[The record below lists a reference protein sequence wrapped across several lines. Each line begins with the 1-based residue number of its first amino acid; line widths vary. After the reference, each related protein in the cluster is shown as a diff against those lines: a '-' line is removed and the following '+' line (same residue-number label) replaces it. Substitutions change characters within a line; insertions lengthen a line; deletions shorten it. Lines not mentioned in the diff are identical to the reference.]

1 VIAAA
6 HAAGAAAAEAGEAA
20 HSIPLLDESLLFL
33 AVGLAVVLLL
43 SRFRLSPVLGFL
55 IGGMLIG
62 PSGFAVAPDVET
74 VRAVAELG
82 VVFLLFVIGLDL
94 SVERF
99 RALGRWVFGLG
110 TAQVAACAA
119 AIGAIA
125 WAWGNP
131 PAVALLLGVGLALS
145 STAVVVQLLVERGE
159 VASPHGLVAFSVLLL
174 QDLAVV
180 PLLVLVPML
189 GSGGTEQLPITLGLA
204 VLKAVGAVGAIV
216 LVARY
221 ALGPLFARAAATKSS
236 DVLTAAALFVV
247 LGTAWVTQAL
257 GLSAALGAFLAGM
270 ALAGSEFR
278 HHVESD
284 IQPFKGLLLG
294 LFFLSVGMSIDVA
307 LILDAIAWLVPS
319 VIGMMAIK
327 GVLIAALARAFGAT
341 PPVAVRAGVILAEGG
356 EFAFVVL
363 GAALAN
369 GVVDAE
375 TVQFM
380 FAVVG
385 LSIVTTPFLP
395 ALADRLAARFASEAP
410 DAAAAQAGG
419 GHGHGGGMS
428 GHVVVAGYGR
438 VGRTVALLLSE
449 QQVPWVAVDLDP
461 ARVRAEARAG
471 GPVVYGD
478 ASRPEILK
486 RLGVADAAAVVLTLD
501 DPAAAERTLEAVRR
515 DSPGVAVFAR
525 ARDRDAAA
533 RLRALGADTVV
544 PETFESS
551 VALAGEALNVL
562 GVPGAAVEDIVARL
576 RAEAEA

>member
-1 VIAAA
+1 VIGAA
-6 HAAGAAAAEAGEAA
+6 HAAEAGPAA
-20 HSIPLLDESLLFL
+20 HGIPLLDESLLFL
-33 AVGLAVVLLL
+33 TVGLAVVLAL

-94 SVERF
+94 SLERF

-110 TAQVAACAA
+110 TAQVASCAA

-131 PAVALLLGVGLALS
+131 PAVAVLLGVGLALS

-189 GSGGTEQLPITLGLA
+189 GSGGTDDLPLTLGLA

-216 LVARY
+216 LVGRY
-221 ALGPLFARAAATKSS
+221 ALGPLFARAAATRSS

-247 LGTAWVTQAL
+247 LGTAWVTHAL

-294 LFFLSVGMSIDVA
+294 LFFLSVGMSIDVG
-307 LILDAIAWLVPS
+307 LILGAIGWLVPS
-319 VIGMMAIK
+319 VVGMMAIK
-327 GVLIAALARAFGAT
+327 GVLIAGLARVLGAT
-341 PPVAVRAGVILAEGG
+341 PGVAVRAGVILAEGG

-363 GAALAN
+363 GAALAA

-375 TVQFM
+375 TTQFM

-395 ALADRLAARFASEAP
+395 ALAERLAARFAADAP
-410 DAAAAQAGG
+410 DAGGAPAAGG
-419 GHGHGGGMS
+419 RGHGDGLS

-438 VGRTVALLLSE
+438 VGRTVAALLSE
-449 QQVPWVAVDLDP
+449 QQVPWIAVDLDP

-471 GPVVYGD
+471 GRVVYGD
-478 ASRPEILK
+478 ASRPEIL
-486 RLGVADAAAVVLTLD
+486 RRIGLAGAAAVVLTLD

-515 DSPGVAVFAR
+515 DNPRVAVFAR

-533 RLRALGADTVV
+533 RLRALGAASVV

-551 VALAGEALNVL
+551 VVLAGEALNVL

-576 RAEAEA
+576 RAGAEA

>member
-1 VIAAA
+1 MIPAA
-6 HAAGAAAAEAGEAA
+6 HAAGEAGLAA
-20 HSIPLLDESLLFL
+20 HGIPLLDESLLFL
-33 AVGLAVVLLL
+33 TVGLAVVLAL

-159 VASPHGLVAFSVLLL
+159 VASPHGLIAFSVLLL

-189 GSGGTEQLPITLGLA
+189 GSGGTDDLPLTLGLA

-216 LVARY
+216 LVGRY
-221 ALGPLFARAAATKSS
+221 ALGPLFARAAATRSS

-247 LGTAWVTQAL
+247 LGTAWVTHAL

-307 LILDAIAWLVPS
+307 LILDTIGWLVPS

-327 GVLIAALARAFGAT
+327 GVLVAALARAFGAT
-341 PPVAVRAGVILAEGG
+341 RGVAVRAGVILAEGG

-369 GVVDAE
+369 GVVGAE
-375 TVQFM
+375 TAQFM

-395 ALADRLAARFASEAP
+395 ALADRLAARLAPEAP
-410 DAAAAQAGG
+410 DAASAQAAA
-419 GHGHGGGMS
+419 GHVHGGPT

-438 VGRTVALLLSE
+438 VGRTVAALLSE
-449 QQVPWVAVDLDP
+449 QQVPWIAVDLDP

-471 GPVVYGD
+471 SPVVYGD
-478 ASRPEILK
+478 ASRPEILR

-525 ARDRDAAA
+525 ARDRAAAA
-533 RLRALGADTVV
+533 RLRALGAASVV